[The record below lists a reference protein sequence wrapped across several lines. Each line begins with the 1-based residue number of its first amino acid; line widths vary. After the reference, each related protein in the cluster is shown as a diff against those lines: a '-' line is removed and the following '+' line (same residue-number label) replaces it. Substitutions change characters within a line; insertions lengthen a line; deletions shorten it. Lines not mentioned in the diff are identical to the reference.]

1 VDLSQHLA
9 GNRLPMFAH
18 RPAPAQVSFAGY
30 PESAGLDAIE
40 YRISDRYLEE
50 ASPGQATAG
59 TEQVRLIDSFW
70 CYDPRG
76 EEVEVNG
83 LPATDSGRITF
94 GCLNNFCKVNEPV
107 LRLWARVLG
116 KVKNSRMVLL
126 ADMGSHRQRI
136 LKILAGEGVEA
147 HRVEFVEYQP
157 RREYLESYH
166 RLDIVLDTFPYNG
179 HTTSL
184 DALWMG
190 APVVS
195 LAGGTPVSRAGLS
208 QLTNLGL
215 PELAAHSEED
225 YLQIAVELALDL
237 PRLANL
243 RATLRA
249 RMKSSPL
256 MDAPRFARN
265 IEEAYRSIWRAWRR
279 TERD

>member
-1 VDLSQHLA
+1 
-9 GNRLPMFAH
+9 
-18 RPAPAQVSFAGY
+18 
-30 PESAGLDAIE
+30 
-40 YRISDRYLEE
+40 
-50 ASPGQATAG
+50 
-59 TEQVRLIDSFW
+59 
-70 CYDPRG
+70 
-76 EEVEVNG
+76 
-83 LPATDSGRITF
+83 
-94 GCLNNFCKVNEPV
+94 
-107 LRLWARVLG
+107 
-116 KVKNSRMVLL
+116 
-126 ADMGSHRQRI
+126 
-136 LKILAGEGVEA
+136 
-147 HRVEFVEYQP
+147 
-157 RREYLESYH
+157 
-166 RLDIVLDTFPYNG
+166 
-179 HTTSL
+179 
-184 DALWMG
+184 MG